1 MSLFK
6 KVITQESLL
15 QLFIKK
21 VSVRESKYMIWPP
34 QSPDL
39 NRLEFLWDDMG
50 KEMYEKNVHFGCL
63 T

>member
-1 MSLFK
+1 
-6 KVITQESLL
+6 
-15 QLFIKK
+15 
-21 VSVRESKYMIWPP
+21 MIWPP

-50 KEMYEKNVHFGCL
+50 KEMYEKYVLSDCL